1 MVKKPVQNQKIFPG
15 GKGELVQEISEME
28 VHSNLVYAKGQIR

>member
-1 MVKKPVQNQKIFPG
+1 MVRNSVQNQVVFPN

-28 VHSNLVYAKGQIR
+28 FHSNLLYAKGHIR